1 MSAAVAAAAAAM
13 VGLGLLLV
21 ITGMVP
27 AAPRPGRPATDLV
40 ALVGLAPGGVLGR
53 HPRITAAG
61 AVAGLVVG
69 ALTGWWI
76 LVAAVPAAVVGL
88 PVLLGRDRADEQVQ
102 RLTDLESW
110 LRGLAGTLVGGSIG
124 LRQALHDSAP
134 SAPRSLQ
141 PSLARLAA
149 QLDAQ
154 RPLPDALHE
163 WGDDLD
169 DPTADL
175 AVACLKLEAQR
186 RGGAV
191 TGSLERL
198 ADTVSELTTA
208 RRQVEADRKGSRTTV
223 RWVSVISGLLL
234 AALVTQPTFAAFYT
248 TGLGQ
253 IAAAMFLVA
262 YAGCLL
268 WMRKV
273 AQGKPVPRFL
283 SATADKSASPDK
295 GGQP

>member
-1 MSAAVAAAAAAM
+1 MNGAVAAAAVAL
-13 VGLGLLLV
+13 VGIGALV
-21 ITGMVP
+21 VVVGAVSSS
-27 AAPRPGRPATDLV
+27 RPARPRTDLV
-40 ALVGLAPGGVLGR
+40 RMLGLAPGGALGR
-53 HPRITAAG
+53 YPRTTAG
-61 AVAGLVVG
+61 AVVVG
-69 ALTGWWI
+69 LLAGAVTGWWV
-76 LVAAVPAAVVGL
+76 LVVALPAVVVGGPAL
-88 PVLLGRDRADEQVQ
+88 VGRDRADDQVQ

-134 SAPRSLQ
+134 TAPRSLQ

-154 RPLPDALHE
+154 RPLAAALHD

-208 RRQVEADRKGSRTTV
+208 RRQVEADRKGPRTTV
-223 RWVSVISGLLL
+223 RWVSVISGLLMAGL
-234 AALVTQPTFAAFYT
+234 AAQPTFAEFYVT
-248 TGLGQ
+248 PLGQ
-253 IAAAMFLVA
+253 LAAAGFLAA

-283 SATADKSASPDK
+283 PATPEK
-295 GGQP
+295 GAAR

>member
-1 MSAAVAAAAAAM
+1 M
-13 VGLGLLLV
+13 VGLGVLAV
-21 ITGMVP
+21 VVGMVP
-27 AAPRPGRPATDLV
+27 AAPRPRRPATDLV
-40 ALVGLAPGGVLGR
+40 TLFGLAPGGPLGR
-53 HPRITAAG
+53 YPRTTVGG
-61 AVAGLVVG
+61 AVVGLVVG

-76 LVAAVPAAVVGL
+76 LVVVVPAAIVGL
-88 PVLLGRDRADEQVQ
+88 PVLLGRDTTDEQVQ

-110 LRGLAGTLVGGSIG
+110 LRGLAGTLVGGSVG

-134 SAPRSLQ
+134 AAPKSLQ

-198 ADTVSELTTA
+198 ADTVCELTTA

-223 RWVSVISGLLL
+223 RWVSVISGVLL
-234 AALVTQPTFAAFYT
+234 AALVTQPTFSAFYT
-248 TGLGQ
+248 TPLGQ
-253 IAAAMFLVA
+253 LAAAVFLAA
-262 YAGCLL
+262 YTGCLL

-273 AQGKPVPRFL
+273 AQGRPVPRFL
-283 SATADKSASPDK
+283 PESPAK
-295 GGQP
+295 GGKP

>member
-1 MSAAVAAAAAAM
+1 MTGVVAAAAAAIIGFG
-13 VGLGLLLV
+13 VLLV
-21 ITGMVP
+21 VVGAVP
-27 AAPRPGRPATDLV
+27 TAPRPSRPRTDVATL
-40 ALVGLAPGGVLGR
+40 LGLAPGGALGR
-53 HPRITAAG
+53 YPRTTVGAA
-61 AVAGLVVG
+61 VVGLVVG
-69 ALTGWWI
+69 AVTGWWI
-76 LVAAVPAAVVGL
+76 LVVALPAVVVGGPIL
-88 PVLLGRDRADEQVQ
+88 MGRDRADDQVQ

-134 SAPRSLQ
+134 TAPRSLQ

-154 RPLPDALHE
+154 RPLADALHD
-163 WGDDLD
+163 WGNDLD

-175 AVACLKLEAQR
+175 AVACLKLEAER

-208 RRQVEADRKGSRTTV
+208 RRQVEADRKGPRTTV

-234 AALVTQPTFAAFYT
+234 AGLVAQPTFSAFYT
-248 TGLGQ
+248 TPLGQ
-253 IAAAMFLVA
+253 LAATGFLAA

-273 AQGKPVPRFL
+273 AQGKPIPRFL
-283 SATADKSASPDK
+283 PATPDK
-295 GGQP
+295 GAQR